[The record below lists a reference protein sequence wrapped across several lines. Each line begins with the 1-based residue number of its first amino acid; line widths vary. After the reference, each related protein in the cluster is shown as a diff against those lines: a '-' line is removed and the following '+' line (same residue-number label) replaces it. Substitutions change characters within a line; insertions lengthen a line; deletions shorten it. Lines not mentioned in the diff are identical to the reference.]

1 MSRFAIP
8 GTSTPF
14 TPWLLLAPALTVLT
28 VSFIAPIA
36 WLFRMSLNISD
47 FGAITEAISL
57 RTYATILQDSY
68 YLDLLGRTLRLSL
81 TCSVIALLLAYPMAL
96 SLSRMT
102 SRWRTPLTVL
112 AASPLLISAVV
123 RSFGWMITLGDD
135 GLLNYLLRSA
145 GLVVEPLHLVNNYTG
160 VVIGLS
166 ESIMPYIFLT
176 IAAGLGKLDR
186 RLDDAAMSLGA
197 PPHMVFLKITL
208 PLSLP
213 AIMAGLTI
221 GFVLSVSSFITPSL
235 LGGGRV
241 FLLAT
246 EVYDLALMSLDWPT
260 AAALAFLMLAF
271 FVMAM
276 ALSSILLRILMRR
289 IR

>member
-1 MSRFAIP
+1 MNRFTVP
-8 GTSTPF
+8 GTSTRL
-14 TPWLLLAPALTVLT
+14 TPWLLLAPVLS
-28 VSFIAPIA
+28 VLAISFIAPIL

-47 FGAITEAISL
+47 YGAITKAISL
-57 RTYATILQDSY
+57 QTYLGILQDSY
-68 YLDLLGRTLRLSL
+68 YLDLLGRTLRVSI
-81 TCSVIALLLAYPMAL
+81 TCSVVALLLAYPMAL

-123 RSFGWMITLGDD
+123 RSFGWLVTLGDA
-135 GLLNYLLRSA
+135 GPVNHLLRIL
-145 GLVVEPLHLVNNYTG
+145 GLTNAPLQMVNNFSG
-160 VVIGLS
+160 VIIGLS
-166 ESIMPYIFLT
+166 ESIMPYMFLT

-186 RLDDAAMSLGA
+186 QLDDAAMSLGA
-197 PPHMVFLKITL
+197 PPQKVFWHITL

-213 AIMAGLTI
+213 AILAGLTI
-221 GFVLSVSSFITPSL
+221 GFVLCVSSFITPSL

-246 EVYDLALMSLDWPT
+246 EVYDLALVSLDWPT

-271 FVMAM
+271 FVIAM
-276 ALSSILLRILMRR
+276 GLAGLVLRLLTRR
-289 IR
+289 A